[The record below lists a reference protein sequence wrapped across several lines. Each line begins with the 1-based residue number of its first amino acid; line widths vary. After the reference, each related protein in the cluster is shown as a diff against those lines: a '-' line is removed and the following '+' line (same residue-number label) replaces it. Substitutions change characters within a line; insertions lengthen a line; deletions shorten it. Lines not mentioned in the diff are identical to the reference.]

1 MHEKQ
6 KYAQQEPWPTLA
18 AFILIDNGHPTLTVN
33 SYMIYN
39 VYETHRAYTC
49 TCSTLI

>member
-18 AFILIDNGHPTLTVN
+18 AFILIDNGHPCN
-33 SYMIYN
+33 
-39 VYETHRAYTC
+39 AYC
-49 TCSTLI
+49 